1 MGSESVATDAL
12 CQLSS
17 KLREGEPVYA
27 LVGAGLSASAGLPG
41 WEGLLNELAPLP
53 KAVPGPSGGG
63 GQAVPRRD
71 ERADKDL
78 PWRAQLVEQS
88 DSGAGRKRLREHLQK
103 RFWQS
108 TVPASDPL
116 RSVVRLPFA
125 HILTT
130 NYDNLLDL
138 AHEEVRTGQPYEV
151 LRWEVPLERLR
162 FVESLGVKS
171 QTRLYVHL
179 HGRADRPDTCI
190 LTEEDYRE
198 HYVRSQTLSRNLY
211 AMFASQTFVFIGFS
225 LTDPDFVEI
234 LRETQAYGGRRARHY
249 AILPRPDDGEAGLTA
264 YLLGKYGVTPL
275 LYPNSDGRHQGL
287 TLLLKD
293 LEDLAKHGRDW
304 ALVSLE
310 GSRQDGKA
318 RVPDDPNAGYFGGL
332 SRRDGYELRVAEAT
346 NLDDGWATMKLEVIR
361 TNQGAMTAP
370 VAFYLH
376 HPTFRESVVRVV
388 PDANGKVSLAI
399 HAWGA
404 FTVGAVVRRE
414 NDAPLLLELDLAT
427 QTTLFNPT
435 FLSR

>member
-1 MGSESVATDAL
+1 
-12 CQLSS
+12 
-17 KLREGEPVYA
+17 
-27 LVGAGLSASAGLPG
+27 
-41 WEGLLNELAPLP
+41 
-53 KAVPGPSGGG
+53 
-63 GQAVPRRD
+63 VPRRD

-88 DSGAGRKRLREHLQK
+88 GGGAGRKRLREHLQK

-108 TVPASDPL
+108 SAPASEPL

-125 HILTT
+125 HVLTT

-138 AHEEVRTGQPYEV
+138 THTEVRGHQPCEV
-151 LRWEVPLERLR
+151 LRWEVPLERLT

-171 QTRLYVHL
+171 ETRLYMHL
-179 HGRADRPDTCI
+179 HGRADRPETCI

-234 LRETQAYGGRRARHY
+234 LRETQAYGGRRSRHY

-275 LYPNSDGRHQGL
+275 LYPNTDGRHQGL

-293 LEDLAKHGRDW
+293 LEELTRHGRDW
-304 ALVSLE
+304 ALVDLA
-310 GSRQDGKA
+310 GARPDGKA
-318 RVPDDPNAGYFGGL
+318 QAPDDPNAGYFGG
-332 SRRDGYELRVAEAT
+332 SARRDGYELRVAEAT
-346 NLDDGWATMKLEVIR
+346 NMDDGRATMKLEVIR
-361 TNQGAMTAP
+361 SDQGRMMAP

-388 PDANGKVSLAI
+388 PDADGKVSLAI

-404 FTVGAVVRRE
+404 FTVGAVACRE
-414 NDAPLLLELDLAT
+414 NSPPLLLELDLAE
-427 QTTLFNPT
+427 QKTLFNPT